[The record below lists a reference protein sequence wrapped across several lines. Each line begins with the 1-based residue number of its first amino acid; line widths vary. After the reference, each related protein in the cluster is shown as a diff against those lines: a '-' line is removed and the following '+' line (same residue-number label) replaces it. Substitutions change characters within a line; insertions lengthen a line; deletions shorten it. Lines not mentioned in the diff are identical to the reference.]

1 MAKAKIAAIAI
12 VFASPQRREAE
23 PKGGGDVEAPQD
35 GSAEHVAIFERHV
48 VIAAFETPLLSE
60 RICRELVVA
69 ADLAR
74 EDGRRKSTLPFAAKG
89 ETSLPK

>member
-1 MAKAKIAAIAI
+1 MKL
-12 VFASPQRREAE
+12 
-23 PKGGGDVEAPQD
+23 PKTDRQNMWQF
-35 GSAEHVAIFERHV
+35 FEGHV

-74 EDGRRKSTLPFAAKG
+74 EDGRRKSALPFAAKE
-89 ETSLPK
+89 ETTLPK

>member
-23 PKGGGDVEAPQD
+23 PKGAGDVEAPQD

-48 VIAAFETPLLSE
+48 VIAAFETPQQSEPE

-74 EDGRRKSTLPFAAKG
+74 EDGRRKSALPA
-89 ETSLPK
+89 LPIMRN

>member
-35 GSAEHVAIFERHV
+35 GSAEHVAIF
-48 VIAAFETPLLSE
+48 
-60 RICRELVVA
+60 
-69 ADLAR
+69 
-74 EDGRRKSTLPFAAKG
+74 
-89 ETSLPK
+89 